1 VNITNST
8 LSDNDGSVQNTGT
21 GSVNIANSSFSFDK
35 GAVKNTGAERRPH
48 AACAVNFTILL
59 AVTVVPPTLALDEI
73 AACVEITTDNG
84 DRIDSSIDIPA
95 RACDQGETAGEGTSR
110 CGHDTERPGGL
121 LQIAVTA

>member
-73 AACVEITTDNG
+73 AACVESLPTT
-84 DRIDSSIDIPA
+84 A
-95 RACDQGETAGEGTSR
+95 
-110 CGHDTERPGGL
+110 
-121 LQIAVTA
+121 IAQTVVSTYLRTLAIKEKLRGREHPDVVTTLNDLAVFYKSQ